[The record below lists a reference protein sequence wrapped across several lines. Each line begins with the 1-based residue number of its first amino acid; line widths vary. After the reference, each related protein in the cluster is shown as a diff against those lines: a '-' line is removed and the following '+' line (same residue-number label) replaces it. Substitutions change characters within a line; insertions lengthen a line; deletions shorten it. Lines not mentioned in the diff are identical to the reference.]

1 MTLRQVAGC
10 EWSLRDIA
18 LGRNCE
24 CSPRPHTG
32 AYFRLSREDCFATSI
47 RICAFLLLLYCDV
60 SNEILWFTRD
70 ARLAWRYS
78 VYENIRSPL

>member
-1 MTLRQVAGC
+1 MTLRQAADGACVIREESANVARV
-10 EWSLRDIA
+10 LTPA
-18 LGRNCE
+18 
-24 CSPRPHTG
+24 HTFVFPG
-32 AYFRLSREDCFATSI
+32 EDCFATSI